1 MAATL
6 PGLTQALGGMKIIR
20 FSILLLI
27 ALLLVG
33 CGCGG
38 NDETI
43 ERIRALP
50 KERLASLYAYMQ
62 NADASRTGAGPISM
76 FFPEDPVPQE
86 IADLDPLHLQVW
98 GDQSRI
104 HLSGCVD
111 DKIDLYFGG
120 LSNSSHPKKIVLS
133 LGERNGTETV
143 WEK

>member
-1 MAATL
+1 
-6 PGLTQALGGMKIIR
+6 MKTIR
-20 FSILLLI
+20 FFTVLLLG
-27 ALLLVG
+27 LLLAG

-50 KERLASLYAYMQ
+50 KERLASLYAYIQ
-62 NADASRTGAGPISM
+62 QTDASRAGAGPITM

-86 IADLDPLHLQVW
+86 IADLEPKHLQVW

-111 DKIDLYFGG
+111 DKIDLYFTG
-120 LSNSSHPKKIVLS
+120 LSSSNGKKEVLLS
-133 LGERNGTETV
+133 LGEWNGVETV
-143 WEK
+143 WEQ